1 MLQDVVENC
10 VMHTSF
16 SEIAIGK
23 FDLNKKADLLVAKR
37 HRDFLRLVVEKTGV
51 KPTPLAEKIGV
62 SPSTLTRIYNEPDN
76 GKATLRATT
85 IAKLESFSGIAAPGI
100 DFSDGE
106 RATTGLREDAIPY
119 KDSGDTSLAPI
130 IKAIVGN
137 RKNIDPWTLQ
147 TRALECAGFMPGDT
161 ILVDL
166 SSAPKT
172 GDPCC
177 AQVYDW
183 RGGKAETVM
192 RIFEPPYLVAA
203 TFDAN
208 LRKPLLIDSER
219 VIVKGLIMPH
229 RLRGRPDN

>member
-1 MLQDVVENC
+1 
-10 VMHTSF
+10 MHTSL
-16 SEIAIGK
+16 SEIAIGT
-23 FDLNKKADLLVAKR
+23 FQLNKKADLLVAKR

-62 SPSTLTRIYNEPDN
+62 APSTLTQIYNEPEN

-85 IAKLESFSGIAAPGI
+85 IAKLESFSGIAAPTI
-100 DFSDGE
+100 ELPDG
-106 RATTGLREDAIPY
+106 AGLREDAIPY
-119 KDSGDTSLAPI
+119 RESGDTSLAPI

-137 RKNIDPWTLQ
+137 RKNIDPWTMQ
-147 TRALECAGFMPGDT
+147 TRALECAGFMPGGT

-166 SSAPKT
+166 STPPKT
-172 GDPCC
+172 GEPCC

-208 LRKPLLIDSER
+208 LRKPLLVDSER

-229 RLRGRPDN
+229 RLRARSDS